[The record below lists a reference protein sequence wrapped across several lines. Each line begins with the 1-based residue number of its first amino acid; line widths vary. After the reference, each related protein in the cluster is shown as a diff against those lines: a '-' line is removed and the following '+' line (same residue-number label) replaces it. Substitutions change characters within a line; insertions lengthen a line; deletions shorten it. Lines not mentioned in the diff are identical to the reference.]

1 MEKTISINLGGIL
14 FQIDDDAYRILRDY
28 LQAINNRFKNVQG
41 GNETIEDIESRIAE
55 IFQSKKGS
63 GGIISLRDVEDMIAI
78 IGKPEDFD
86 MNNENEPEPG
96 LYTSRRRRMYR
107 NPDDSIISGVCG
119 GIGAYLNTD
128 PVLFRILFVLAALFF
143 GTGFLLYIILWIAL
157 PYAHT
162 ETQKKE
168 MYGSEYLSVN
178 SNQGQPAGTSSYEAN
193 LYGTG
198 YNKTTKV
205 GNAFNEVFR
214 AISRACY
221 IVLRIFLIIF
231 GIIFVLTGTLAILS
245 FVMIFIFQYPGS
257 FSTEAFDMNLAY
269 LPDFLNYI
277 VDPSVKPWIM
287 ALASVSFI
295 LPMVAIVYW
304 GVKMIFWFRAKDGVV
319 SLIFFVIWA
328 LSIASLTYVVFNEGL
343 EFADSGKSVTQNVI
357 SPVPDTL
364 YIKSLKKF
372 SDLKYD
378 VEFKLH
384 EDNYTVLINESKK
397 ELYFT
402 PCTNIYKSGEG
413 VPRVEVRKRSAGR
426 TKPDAAKKAEELIY
440 NIKLTGDT
448 LQLDEYFTIPAG
460 RKWSADNVGVN
471 IYIPTG
477 TIMKFEG
484 TDDDTFGLNP
494 DSDDEEN
501 YFFSGKMNSSQ
512 KLWILTDDGL
522 ESVIRQPVKKR

>member
-1 MEKTISINLGGIL
+1 MEKTININLGGTL

-28 LQAINNRFKNVQG
+28 LQAVNNRFKNVQG
-41 GNETIEDIESRIAE
+41 GYETVEDIESRIAE
-55 IFQSKKGS
+55 IFQSQKGV
-63 GGIISLRDVEDMIAI
+63 GGIISLRNVVEMISI

-86 MNNENEPEPG
+86 MNNEAEPEPG

-128 PVLFRILFVLAALFF
+128 PVLFRILFVLSALFF

-168 MYGSEYLSVN
+168 MYGSEYLSVK
-178 SNQGQPAGTSSYEAN
+178 SNQRQPEGTSSSEAH

-198 YNKTTKV
+198 YNKTSKA

-231 GIIFVLTGTLAILS
+231 GIVFVLTGTLAILS
-245 FVMIFIFQYPGS
+245 FVMIFIFKYPGS
-257 FSTEAFDMNLAY
+257 FSSEAFDMNLAY

-277 VDPSVKPWIM
+277 VNPSVKPWII

-295 LPMVAIVYW
+295 LPMVALIYW
-304 GVKMIFWFRAKDGVV
+304 GVKMIFWFKAKDGVV

-328 LSIASLTYVVFNEGL
+328 LSIASLTYVLINEGL
-343 EFADSGKSVTQNVI
+343 EFADSGKSITQNVI

-364 YIKSLKKF
+364 YIKSLKEL
-372 SDLKYD
+372 SDLQYD
-378 VEFKLH
+378 VEFKL
-384 EDNYTVLINESKK
+384 DGDDYAVLINDSKK
-397 ELYFT
+397 ELYFK
-402 PCTNIYKSGEG
+402 PCANIYNSGEG

-440 NIKLTGDT
+440 SCSLTGDT
-448 LQLDEYFTIPAG
+448 LQIDEYFTIPAG

-471 IYIPTG
+471 IYVPKG
-477 TIMKFEG
+477 TIVKFEG
-484 TDDDTFGLNP
+484 TADDTFGLNP
-494 DSDDEEN
+494 DYDDEEN
-501 YFFSGKMNSSQ
+501 YLSSGKMNASQ

-522 ESVIRQPVKKR
+522 ESLISQPVRKK